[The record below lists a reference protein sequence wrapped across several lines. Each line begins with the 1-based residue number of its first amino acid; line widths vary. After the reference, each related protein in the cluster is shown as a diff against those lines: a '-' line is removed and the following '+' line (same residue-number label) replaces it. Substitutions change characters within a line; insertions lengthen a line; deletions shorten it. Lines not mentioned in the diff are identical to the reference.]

1 MGIEQVALKAAREFL
16 ATHPEELGH
25 ALRNALGLRF
35 GVPLAALR
43 WLGAQAVASG
53 KVKALRIDAQPPGL
67 RITTE
72 VDLMQTPIRASF
84 VLYIDRVELSEA
96 QALVA
101 LRVEEVSLEV
111 TGPAETPVAALI
123 KSGALDL
130 SNPGTL
136 AGYLP
141 GRSPVLVE
149 AQGSRLVLDFMQEPR
164 MGNNLRLRQA
174 LGLLGSFVK
183 IQAVGSHRDHF
194 DVVLRAFPRGIGEAV
209 RAFNQHLVAP
219 TIIRMLPGG
228 R

>member
-1 MGIEQVALKAAREFL
+1 MGIQQVALKAAREFL
-16 ATHPEELGH
+16 ANHPEEVGR
-25 ALRNALGLRF
+25 AMRAALGLRF
-35 GVPLAALR
+35 GIPLAALR
-43 WLGAQAVASG
+43 WLGNQAVASG
-53 KVKALRIDAQPPGL
+53 KVKALQIDAKPPGL
-67 RITTE
+67 HLTLE

-96 QALVA
+96 QTLVA
-101 LRVEEVSLEV
+101 LRVEEVHLEV

-141 GRSPVLVE
+141 GRSPLLVE
-149 AQGSRLVLDFMQEPR
+149 AEGSRLVLDFMQEPKL
-164 MGNNLRLRQA
+164 GNNHRVRQA
-174 LGLLGSFVK
+174 LGLLSALVK
-183 IQAVGSHRDHF
+183 IQAVESDRGHF
-194 DVVLRAFPRGIGEAV
+194 DVVLRAFPRGMGEAV

-219 TIIRMLPGG
+219 VVIHMLPGG

>member
-1 MGIEQVALKAAREFL
+1 MGIQQFALKAAREFVSN
-16 ATHPEELGH
+16 HPEELGR
-25 ALRNALGLRF
+25 AVRNAFGLRF
-35 GVPLAALR
+35 GIPLAALR
-43 WLGAQAVASG
+43 WLGNQAVASG
-53 KVKALRIDAQPPGL
+53 KVKALQIDAKPPGL
-67 RITTE
+67 RITLE
-72 VDLMQTPIRASF
+72 VEQMQTPIRASF

-101 LRVEEVSLEV
+101 LRVEEVNLEV

-149 AQGSRLVLDFMQEPR
+149 AEGSRLVLDFMQEPKL
-164 MGNNLRLRQA
+164 GNNRLVRQA
-174 LGLLGSFVK
+174 LGLLSSLVK
-183 IQAVGSHRDHF
+183 IHAIESDSGHF
-194 DVVLRAFPRGIGEAV
+194 DVVLRAFPRGVGEVV
-209 RAFNQHLVAP
+209 RAFNQHLIAP
-219 TIIRMLPGG
+219 AVIHMLPGG